1 MKQLWHPSQ
10 SEITLTGVLGALSD
24 PVRLSVVCRLSRGE
38 EIGWGEFDVEVANS
52 TLSHHI
58 KILREAGV
66 ITCRKE
72 GTRCFVSLRE
82 DVEETFPG
90 LVASILEVAR
100 RDLGKV

>member
-10 SEITLTGVLGALSD
+10 SELTLTGILGALSD

-82 DVEETFPG
+82 DVEDAFPG
-90 LVASILEVAR
+90 LVASILDVAR
-100 RDLGKV
+100 RNLDKV